1 MIRRPPRSTLFP
13 YTTLFRSVRTMAALR
28 ASSVIAAAW
37 WRSSRGRRA
46 TSTSHVWISSSSSTV
61 TGWKRRS
68 SAGSP
73 RIHLSYSPPVVAPI
87 TRISPRTS
95 AGLSMLA
102 ASIAA
107 PSAVP
112 WPMRLCSSSTN
123 RITSGSAAS
132 SRTRRRMRSS
142 YCPRKAVPAS
152 SATWSSATTRVS
164 LSAGGTSPA
173 AIRWAR
179 PSTIAVLPT
188 PAAPMRAGL
197 FLLCRSRMSM
207 TRAISASRQR
217 TGSRSPRRAWVVRS
231 TPMRSSTRP
240 ESNSPSKGSLIRS
253 TAPQEVQ
260 VPGDDG
266 VAGDERDARAQRQ
279 EYPERD
285 ETLLLERQGH
295 EDEAAEQGAE
305 EDRQQHA
312 LPPEEGAH
320 HRHHL
325 DVAAAHRLLLEDPL
339 PHPRHRIQQ
348 REPDGGPEHRLQ
360 QAGDAGR
367 ERQGETDHE
376 PTPGVL
382 VGNEVMAGIGDGDP
396 QEQRAEEPRPERMH
410 AHPPGQH
417 ARDPDQ
423 PHPGFDDRILP
434 RDRRA
439 ARSEE
444 HTSELQSPLH
454 LVCRL

>member
-1 MIRRPPRSTLFP
+1 M
-13 YTTLFRSVRTMAALR
+13 
-28 ASSVIAAAW
+28 
-37 WRSSRGRRA
+37 
-46 TSTSHVWISSSSSTV
+46 
-61 TGWKRRS
+61 
-68 SAGSP
+68 
-73 RIHLSYSPPVVAPI
+73 
-87 TRISPRTS
+87 SPRTS

-107 PSAVP
+107 PRAVP
-112 WPMRLCSSSTN
+112 CPMRLCSSSTN

-142 YCPRKAVPAS
+142 YCPRNAVPAS

-240 ESNSPSKGSLIRS
+240 ESNRPSKGSLIRS

-360 QAGDAGR
+360 QPGDAGR

-396 QEQRAEEPRPERMH
+396 EEQRAEDPRRDGDVERLGAVRQRNRHAFRGDRVELRADARPFITHDHRDRALVRPCRFLLAGSPERECTVQGNAVH
-410 AHPPGQH
+410 RGRPQGDA
-417 ARDPDQ
+417 
-423 PHPGFDDRILP
+423 L
-434 RDRRA
+434 
-439 ARSEE
+439 
-444 HTSELQSPLH
+444 
-454 LVCRL
+454 LVRP

>member
-1 MIRRPPRSTLFP
+1 M
-13 YTTLFRSVRTMAALR
+13 
-28 ASSVIAAAW
+28 
-37 WRSSRGRRA
+37 
-46 TSTSHVWISSSSSTV
+46 
-61 TGWKRRS
+61 
-68 SAGSP
+68 
-73 RIHLSYSPPVVAPI
+73 
-87 TRISPRTS
+87 SPRTS

-107 PSAVP
+107 PRAVP
-112 WPMRLCSSSTN
+112 CPMRLCSSSTN

-132 SRTRRRMRSS
+132 SRTRRRIRSS
-142 YCPRKAVPAS
+142 YCPRNAVPAS

-179 PSTIAVLPT
+179 PSTLAVLPP
-188 PAAPMRAGL
+188 PAFPMGAGL

-207 TRAISASRQR
+207 PRAISGSRQR
-217 TGSRSPRRAWVVRS
+217 TGSRPPRRAWAVSS

-240 ESNSPSKGSLIRS
+240 ESNRPSKGSLIRS

-260 VPGDDG
+260 IPGDDG
-266 VAGDERDARAQRQ
+266 VPGDERDARAQRQ
-279 EYPERD
+279 KYPERD

-348 REPDGGPEHRLQ
+348 RESDGGPEHRLQ
-360 QAGDAGR
+360 QARDAGR

-376 PTPGVL
+376 PAPGVL

-396 QEQRAEEPRPERMH
+396 EEQRAEQPGRERLH
-410 AHPPGQH
+410 AHPVRQH
-417 ARDPDQ
+417 AGDPDQ
-423 PHPGFDDRILP
+423 PHRGLDDRILP
-434 RDRRA
+434 RDRHAAVAAPPFQQQPRGDGNVVAPHDGMLAVRA
-439 ARSEE
+439 SGGRGEQRLIVRQPDDAHIEE
-444 HTSELQSPLH
+444 AAETQSQEPSAEQQNRVSGHAAPRTGGSLP
-454 LVCRL
+454 RRRR